1 MKMNWG
7 TGIAIFLGLFIIF
20 ILYFVVRIS
29 TSEFETQLVTEDYY
43 GAEMLYQREINAEE
57 NLKKLTGRIT
67 TRKSPEGLL
76 IQMPADNDYSTVSGY
91 VTMYRPSD
99 NKLDFKM
106 AIELGRS
113 LSILVPKE
121 KLLGGR
127 WDIIMEWQQDGETY
141 MYKEK
146 ITY

>member
-43 GAEMLYQREINAEE
+43 GAEMVYQREINAEE
-57 NLKKLTGRIT
+57 NLKKLNGRIT
-67 TRKSPEGLL
+67 SRKSPEGLL

-121 KLLGGR
+121 KLVAGR